1 MISRRVG
8 KPVENGTSNNSYQP
22 LTADNSALV
31 LIDHQVGHLL
41 TINDIDQEELRHS
54 MVASARRIIYSCEKN
69 K

>member
-1 MISRRVG
+1 MG
-8 KPVENGTSNNSYQP
+8 KPVENATPNHSYQR

-41 TINDIDQEELRHS
+41 TINDIDQEELRHN
-54 MVASARRIIYSCEKN
+54 MIASARRIIYSREKN